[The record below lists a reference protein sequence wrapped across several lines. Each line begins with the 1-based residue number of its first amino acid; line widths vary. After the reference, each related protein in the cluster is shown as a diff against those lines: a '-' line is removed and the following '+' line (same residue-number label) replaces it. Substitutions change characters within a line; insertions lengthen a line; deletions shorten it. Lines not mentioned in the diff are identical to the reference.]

1 VTKTIAKAGTDTA
14 GREGLRLLGLGVVW
28 SAITILVVSLSGCN
42 LQSPPATAVPSAT
55 PRMIVQTATPAPT
68 APTRTPR
75 PTATPRPPTATP
87 TPAPTETAG
96 PSPTPTETPVAS
108 PTLTVSPCQLQAWV
122 VPAKPLT
129 GSSATV
135 YGELTC
141 QGRAVARAQVYVICR
156 YRALNARYPESGF
169 VETDAGGLARIGFD
183 TRYAMP
189 GETVRVEVYAR
200 YGGRD
205 YRAQTSFQPQ

>member
-1 VTKTIAKAGTDTA
+1 MERHHHSKPERLQPAIAASHGHACRHAPYDRA
-14 GREGLRLLGLGVVW
+14 DGHAHAY
-28 SAITILVVSLSGCN
+28 SIHADA
-42 LQSPPATAVPSAT
+42 PAHSH
-55 PRMIVQTATPAPT
+55 
-68 APTRTPR
+68 
-75 PTATPRPPTATP
+75 P
-87 TPAPTETAG
+87 TPADGDTDAG
-96 PSPTPTETPVAS
+96 SHRDAGTFPHP
-108 PTLTVSPCQLQAWV
+108 TVSPCQLQAWV

-169 VETDAGGLARIGFD
+169 VETDAEGLARIGFD
-183 TRYAMP
+183 TRYATP